1 MSKGRILVIEDNVDN
16 YQLVRFILEQYGYET
31 FLAVSG
37 LEGVEAARIQSPD
50 LILLDLALPEMDGW
64 EAAQRLKADP
74 RTAPIPVVALTAR
87 TLPVDRQRALEA
99 GCADFI
105 TKPIDIGT
113 LLRIVERQL
122 KLARGRESD

>member
-64 EAAQRLKADP
+64 EVAQRLKADP

-105 TKPIDIGT
+105 TKPIDIGA

-122 KLARGRESD
+122 KSARGRESG

>member
-64 EAAQRLKADP
+64 EVAQRLKADP
-74 RTAPIPVVALTAR
+74 RTAPIPLVALTAR

-105 TKPIDIGT
+105 TKPIDIGA

-122 KLARGRESD
+122 KSARGRESG